1 MSPIGASFP
10 FYPATG
16 SAGLFESVYT
26 KLAAVTS
33 DIRCILVTNWGERV
47 MLTQF
52 GCNLIEFLFSP
63 LRGPQ
68 LGGAI
73 ERRIRDQMGRWLP
86 GVKVQEVTVLTPE
99 EDPTLSDNT
108 VRVRMKFFVG
118 SRIGSLDEVIGG

>member
-26 KLAAVTS
+26 RLSAVTS

-47 MLTQF
+47 MLSQF

-63 LRGPQ
+63 LRGEQ
-68 LGGAI
+68 LKGGI
-73 ERRIRDQMGRWLP
+73 ERRIRDQIGRWLP
-86 GVKVQEVTVLTPE
+86 GVRVQEVTVLTPE
-99 EDPTLSDNT
+99 DEPSLGDNS
-108 VRVRMKFFVG
+108 VRVRMRFFVG
-118 SRIGSLDEVIGG
+118 NQVGSLDEVIGG